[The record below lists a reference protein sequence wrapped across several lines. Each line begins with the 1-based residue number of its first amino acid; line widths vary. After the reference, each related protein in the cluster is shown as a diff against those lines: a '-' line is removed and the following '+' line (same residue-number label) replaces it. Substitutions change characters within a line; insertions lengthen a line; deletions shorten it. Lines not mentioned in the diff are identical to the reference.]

1 MRSRKSRFMSLLLAG
16 VTTVGLLAGCSNS
29 ENGGGGG
36 TDSGGSRDSI
46 NIATMSETPSRCIQR
61 DHNATAGS
69 YMNLLT
75 YSTLFNTDMEM
86 QAQRRTW
93 WIHMKMSAILFGTS
107 H

>member
-1 MRSRKSRFMSLLLAG
+1 MSLLLAG

-46 NIATMSETPSRCIQR
+46 NIATMSETPSLSPW

-75 YSTLFNTDMEM
+75 YNTLFRTDMEM
-86 QAQRRTW
+86 NPVPDLVEDYENISDTEW
-93 WIHMKMSAILFGTS
+93 
-107 H
+107 